1 MKKITDIMK
10 KNRILLCLILV
21 FVITFAFKYGVNNTI
36 FATEDVVSGENEGV
50 ESEPTLNDTETPEE
64 TPENEP
70 VVDVTEEPDV
80 EETASPTEIA
90 TIEPTSE
97 PTTEPTVEP
106 TAEPTEK
113 PTVKPTAKP
122 TPKPTEKPKTTPT
135 KNPSETSNVTSA
147 PTPNQGATDATNIPT
162 NIPTNMVT
170 IEPTPVSPTPN
181 YLPDFTIP
189 PAEYEGSE
197 EVNKEETGAQESE
210 ASAGIVDIEDIE
222 AEKEFQIYDLIKYA
236 AFMFF
241 GLAALSAV
249 YGLVCV
255 VGLLFFN
262 KDLSFGAIR
271 KRRKAEK
278 KEEENKEK

>member
-10 KNRILLCLILV
+10 KNRILLCLILA
-21 FVITFAFKYGVNNTI
+21 FVITFAFEYGVNNTI

-80 EETASPTEIA
+80 EETASPTEVA

-97 PTTEPTVEP
+97 PTSEPTVEP
-106 TAEPTEK
+106 TVEPTEK

-147 PTPNQGATDATNIPT
+147 PTPNQGATDVTI
-162 NIPTNMVT
+162 IPTNMVT

-210 ASAGIVDIEDIE
+210 ASAGVVDIKDIE

>member
-10 KNRILLCLILV
+10 KNRILLCLILA
-21 FVITFAFKYGVNNTI
+21 FVITFAFEYGVNNTI
-36 FATEDVVSGENEGV
+36 FATEDIASGENEGV
-50 ESEPTLNDTETPEE
+50 ESEPTSNDTETPEE

-80 EETASPTEIA
+80 EETASPTEIV

-97 PTTEPTVEP
+97 PTSEPTVEP
-106 TAEPTEK
+106 TADPTEK
-113 PTVKPTAKP
+113 PTVEPTAKP
-122 TPKPTEKPKTTPT
+122 TSKPTEKPKTTPT
-135 KNPSETSNVTSA
+135 KNPSETSNVTSV
-147 PTPNQGATDATNIPT
+147 PTPNQGATDATI
-162 NIPTNMVT
+162 IPTNMVT

-210 ASAGIVDIEDIE
+210 ASAGVVDIKDIE
-222 AEKEFQIYDLIKYA
+222 AEKEFQNYDLIKYA

>member
-10 KNRILLCLILV
+10 KSKILLCLILA
-21 FVITFAFKYGVNNTI
+21 FVITFAFEYGVNNTI
-36 FATEDVVSGENEGV
+36 FATEDIASGENEGV

-80 EETASPTEIA
+80 EETASPTEVA

-97 PTTEPTVEP
+97 PTSEPTVEP

-147 PTPNQGATDATNIPT
+147 PTPNQGATDATI
-162 NIPTNMVT
+162 IPTNMVT

>member
-10 KNRILLCLILV
+10 KNRILLCLILA
-21 FVITFAFKYGVNNTI
+21 FVITFAFEYGVNNTI
-36 FATEDVVSGENEGV
+36 FATEDIASGENEGV
-50 ESEPTLNDTETPEE
+50 ESEPTSNDTETPEE
-64 TPENEP
+64 TPANEP

-80 EETASPTEIA
+80 EETASPTEIV

-97 PTTEPTVEP
+97 PTSEPTVEP
-106 TAEPTEK
+106 TADPTEK

-122 TPKPTEKPKTTPT
+122 TSKPTEKPKTTPT

-147 PTPNQGATDATNIPT
+147 PTPNQGATDATI
-162 NIPTNMVT
+162 IPTNMVT

-210 ASAGIVDIEDIE
+210 ASAGVVDIKDIE
-222 AEKEFQIYDLIKYA
+222 AEKEFQTYDLIKYA

>member
-10 KNRILLCLILV
+10 KNRILLYLILA
-21 FVITFAFKYGVNNTI
+21 FVITFAFEYGVNNTI

-50 ESEPTLNDTETPEE
+50 ESEPTSNDTETPEE

-80 EETASPTEIA
+80 EETASPTEIV

-97 PTTEPTVEP
+97 PTVEP
-106 TAEPTEK
+106 TADPTEK

-122 TPKPTEKPKTTPT
+122 TSKPTEKPKTTPT

-147 PTPNQGATDATNIPT
+147 PTPNQGATDATI
-162 NIPTNMVT
+162 IPTNMVT

-210 ASAGIVDIEDIE
+210 ASAGVVDIKDIE
-222 AEKEFQIYDLIKYA
+222 AEKEFQNYDLIKYA

>member
-10 KNRILLCLILV
+10 KNRILLYLILA
-21 FVITFAFKYGVNNTI
+21 FVITFAFEYGVNNTI
-36 FATEDVVSGENEGV
+36 FATEDVVSREDEGV
-50 ESEPTLNDTETPEE
+50 ESEPTSNDTETPEE

-70 VVDVTEEPDV
+70 VADVTEEPDV
-80 EETASPTEIA
+80 EETASPTEIV

-97 PTTEPTVEP
+97 PTVEP
-106 TAEPTEK
+106 TADPTEK

-122 TPKPTEKPKTTPT
+122 TSKPTEKPKTTPT

-147 PTPNQGATDATNIPT
+147 PTPNQGATDATI
-162 NIPTNMVT
+162 IPTNMVT

-210 ASAGIVDIEDIE
+210 ASAGVVDIKDIE
-222 AEKEFQIYDLIKYA
+222 AEKEFQNYDLIKYA